1 MHITELVILEYYE
14 LYMNYIY
21 ETDII
26 ILILHIMMLLFYM
39 FSLVCVVR
47 FLARK
52 EHNFLA
58 IA

>member
-1 MHITELVILEYYE
+1 MIV
-14 LYMNYIY
+14 

-39 FSLVCVVR
+39 FSFVCVVT
-47 FLARK
+47 FLASN
-52 EHNFLA
+52 EQNFLA